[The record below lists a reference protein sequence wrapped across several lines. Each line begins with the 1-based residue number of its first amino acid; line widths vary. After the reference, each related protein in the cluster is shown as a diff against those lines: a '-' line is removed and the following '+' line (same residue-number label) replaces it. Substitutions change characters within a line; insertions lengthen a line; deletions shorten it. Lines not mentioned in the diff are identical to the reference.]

1 MYKQLF
7 EKIRTGKWII
17 ECGQYMKIAVI
28 TVAGRSS
35 RFNEGILEENKKLK
49 AVYYESNEKDTLLYH
64 LLVKCSYADKIILVG
79 GYKIDDLRCY
89 CHSLENEIKNKIV
102 IVYNHRFIDLGSG
115 YSLYLGLEE
124 AFKSN
129 PTEILF
135 VEGDL
140 DIDNESF
147 KKVVDAEKTV
157 LTYTYEPIYANKAVV
172 LYKNDKDQYRYAFNS
187 SHGLLTIGSP
197 FSCILN
203 SGQTWKFTEIDKLQN
218 ANKQFF
224 ETAKEETNLLII
236 QDYLDSGVDVDII
249 PLNRW
254 TNCNTRDDFKKIFS
268 YWEEENEDFDRAPCH
283 S

>member
-1 MYKQLF
+1 
-7 EKIRTGKWII
+7 
-17 ECGQYMKIAVI
+17 MKIAII

-35 RFNEGILEENKKLK
+35 RFNEGIPEENKKLK
-49 AVYYESNEKDTLLYH
+49 AVYHEGSVKNTLLYH
-64 LLVKCSYADKIILVG
+64 LLMKCSYADKIILVG
-79 GYKIDDLRCY
+79 GYKVDELKSY
-89 CHSLENEIKNKIV
+89 WLSLEDEIKNKIE
-102 IVYNHRFIDLGSG
+102 IVYNPRFIDLGSG

-147 KKVVDAEKTV
+147 KKIVDAEKSV

-172 LYKNDKDQYRYAFNS
+172 LYKDDKDQYRYAFNS
-187 SHGLLTIGSP
+187 SHGLLTINSP

-203 SGQTWKFTEIDKLQN
+203 SGQTWKFTDIDKLQN
-218 ANKQFF
+218 VNKLFF
-224 ETAKEETNLLII
+224 ETAKEETNLRII
-236 QDYLDSGVDVDII
+236 QDYLDLGVDVDII

-254 TNCNTRDDFKKIFS
+254 TNCNTRNDFKKIIS
-268 YWEEENEDFDRAPCH
+268 YWEEEK
-283 S
+283 